1 MKIGDKELENV
12 YTFTYLGAEVA
23 ADGDPLVT
31 AKNRCDVA
39 WAKFNEYRKVLTSAK
54 LPVASRIR
62 LYNVLVVSAML
73 YSSEPGS

>member
-31 AKNRCDVA
+31 AKYRCDV
-39 WAKFNEYRKVLTSAK
+39 Y
-54 LPVASRIR
+54 
-62 LYNVLVVSAML
+62 
-73 YSSEPGS
+73 EPS